1 MTARMK
7 KAARVKRTAFF
18 PVTVLTAAGL
28 RHHPSPVPAGQA

>member
-1 MTARMK
+1 ME

-18 PVTVLTAAGL
+18 PVTMLITAAGL